1 MSVLVLVVT
10 HLVAAAAGAFAW
22 PHLNTL
28 LANWKSSRAVAD
40 AKALIAKV
48 EADAKALEAAKATVA
63 AAPAAAAPVAVVPAP
78 VAPAAAPKA

>member
-28 LANWKSSRAVAD
+28 IANWKSSRVVA
-40 AKALIAKV
+40 AAEALIAKA

-63 AAPAAAAPVAVVPAP
+63 AAPKPVVSAP